1 MSADLTI
8 GKVREFSDEKLVHH
22 ELQLE
27 RDLIAANFRL
37 GMRQLEDTSQL
48 SKIRRGI
55 ARART
60 VQRERERENGLPNNA
75 LRDAHRTSFKPGAVA
90 GAAASAG
97 GFLKG
102 IAGKLGIGEGEEEAE
117 TAES

>member
-1 MSADLTI
+1 MSADMTI
-8 GKVREFSDEKLVHH
+8 AKVRELSDEKLVHH

-37 GMRQLEDTSQL
+37 GMRQLEDTSQM
-48 SKIRRGI
+48 SKLRHGI

-60 VQRERERENGLPNNA
+60 VQRERERANGLGANA
-75 LRDAHRTSFKPGAVA
+75 LRDAHRTSFKASAVA
-90 GAAASAG
+90 SATAAAG

-102 IAGKLGIGEGEEEAE
+102 IAGKLGIGEGEEEAAE
-117 TAES
+117 T